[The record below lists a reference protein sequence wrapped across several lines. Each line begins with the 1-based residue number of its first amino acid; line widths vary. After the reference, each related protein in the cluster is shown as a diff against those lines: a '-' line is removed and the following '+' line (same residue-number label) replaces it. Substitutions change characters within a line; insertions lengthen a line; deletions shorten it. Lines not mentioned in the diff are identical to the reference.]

1 MARAFA
7 SFFRSPAGTPTPN
20 SFRYVFAAL
29 SGAALS
35 FSFTGLY
42 LSIYSYV
49 CIGILL
55 IVIFGAKPLVAF
67 ICGGLH
73 MLFYIVTSVPWI
85 VDVLNEH
92 GGIPKIAGWGLVV
105 LIGLQLGLLC
115 GGFAWCV
122 NRLAQRSILL
132 ACVGAPFLWV
142 TLEFVKEHFPEI
154 SFPWG
159 LLGYSPSSNLG
170 LLQITTLTGIYGLSF
185 FAACNQCDFRVVR
198 CVNGNSGSYARDR
211 SRFDARAAD
220 RDHSYRSATGAE
232 RSREPLRSRRAA
244 EFSRGQRLPGELV
257 PAAR

>member
-7 SFFRSPAGTPTPN
+7 SFFRSPAGTPTPD

-55 IVIFGAKPLVAF
+55 IVLFGAKPLVAF
-67 ICGGLH
+67 LCGGLH
-73 MLFYIVTSVPWI
+73 MLFFIITSVPWI
-85 VDVLNEH
+85 ADVLAEH
-92 GGIPKIAGWGLVV
+92 GGLPKIAGWGLLV
-105 LIGLQLGLLC
+105 LIGLYLGLLC

-142 TLEFVKEHFPEI
+142 TLEFVREHFPEI

-159 LLGYSPSSNLG
+159 LLGYRCHR
-170 LLQITTLTGIYGLSF
+170 QIS
-185 FAACNQCDFRVVR
+185 ACCK
-198 CVNGNSGSYARDR
+198 
-211 SRFDARAAD
+211 
-220 RDHSYRSATGAE
+220 
-232 RSREPLRSRRAA
+232 SRR
-244 EFSRGQRLPGELV
+244 
-257 PAAR
+257 